1 VLSTLIAVYL
11 EAEVFPARENCGEEP
26 GMNKLPYFI
35 AELQEKKKKKKTK
48 NHLFQ

>member
-1 VLSTLIAVYL
+1 MLSALIAVYL

-35 AELQEKKKKKKTK
+35 AELQGGGGAVEIKK
-48 NHLFQ
+48 HLFQ